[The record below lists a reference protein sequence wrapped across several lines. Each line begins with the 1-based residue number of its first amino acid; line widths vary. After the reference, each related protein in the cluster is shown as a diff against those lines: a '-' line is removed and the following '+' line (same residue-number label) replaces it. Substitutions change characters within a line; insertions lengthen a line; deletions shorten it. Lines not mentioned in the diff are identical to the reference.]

1 MATNIPSLAERK
13 MLRLKQVASRIGL
26 SKSSIYQRIQEGS
39 FPAPVA
45 LGKRA
50 VGWDSTEI
58 DAWIEERLAE
68 AHRLRG
74 TVDTRRD
81 RYGSQASPAKGVR
94 S

>member
-1 MATNIPSLAERK
+1 MKKSI
-13 MLRLKQVASRIGL
+13 LRLPAIKERSGL
-26 SKSSIYQRIQEGS
+26 SRSSIYQLIKAGQ

-68 AHRLRG
+68 AQRSRG
-74 TVDTRRD
+74 TVDPNSGRNSR
-81 RYGSQASPAKGVR
+81 QVSPAKGVR